1 MSYGHNL
8 FLIQFIKT
16 HTRRILENKL
26 RYCQTKNR
34 LFSVSILQTNNN
46 QIKIIMTRTLYI
58 KIITKMMQSQFKKTM
73 LTIYNQLKK

>member
-16 HTRRILENKL
+16 NTRRILENKL
-26 RYCQTKNR
+26 RYYRTKNQ
-34 LFSVSILQTNNN
+34 LFSVSILPMNNN
-46 QIKIIMTRTLYI
+46 QIKIIITRTLSI
-58 KIITKMMQSQFKKTM
+58 KIITKMMQSLFKKTM